1 MDYAGIKRG
10 ARLCNLILKNAQGR
24 SVRRCEKDGVS
35 LIDTVSGQPG
45 RIALEILDYAHQARE
60 WAWGAGLASAGVRY
74 AFKPQ
79 YSFIGRAWWRPE
91 GESTEQG
98 LVTARFDEGSEWS
111 PRAGLAVETSDYFED
126 RWRIGEFRMA
136 CDRLC
141 FAAYGNGESHVYELW
156 PLDSHGRRLD
166 STLKEQRGWTTS
178 LAKRWTSRRALP
190 DFLWKLQGLDP
201 TTLEEGASVHNA
213 QLQQVNSGPVT
224 LHLPHQRRRL
234 IAGVQGQQG
243 SLMLQVLETAARC

>member
-1 MDYAGIKRG
+1 M
-10 ARLCNLILKNAQGR
+10 L
-24 SVRRCEKDGVS
+24 
-35 LIDTVSGQPG
+35 VSGTHSSLNTVLLDVLGGGLKVNQRNKAWSRQGSTKAANGLRGPG
-45 RIALEILDYAHQARE
+45 WPLRRAIISRIA
-60 WAWGAGLASAGVRY
+60 GASAN
-74 AFKPQ
+74 
-79 YSFIGRAWWRPE
+79 SAWHA
-91 GESTEQG
+91 
-98 LVTARFDEGSEWS
+98 TAS
-111 PRAGLAVETSDYFED
+111 V
-126 RWRIGEFRMA
+126 
-136 CDRLC
+136 

-224 LHLPHQRRRL
+224 LHLPHQRRQL